1 MSDRDELLAAVGQ
14 SFDAAARSFDAARRL
29 LLVVIAGDDVEQE
42 LDAVGPCRH
51 PDAVEVTTLGDRGQ
65 VFVCPDCGDQFA

>member
-1 MSDRDELLAAVGQ
+1 VSDRDELLSAVGQ

-42 LDAVGPCRH
+42 IEAAGGCRH

-65 VFVCPDCGDQFA
+65 VFVCPDCGDQFT